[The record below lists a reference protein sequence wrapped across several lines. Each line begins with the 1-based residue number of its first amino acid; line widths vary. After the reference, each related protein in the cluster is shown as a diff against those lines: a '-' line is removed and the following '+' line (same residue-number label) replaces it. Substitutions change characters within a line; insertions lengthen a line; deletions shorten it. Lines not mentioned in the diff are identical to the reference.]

1 MHSKRPNRL
10 ASILIAALLAVAS
23 SAVLAQQTLYKWTDE
38 EGKTQYSDTP
48 PKNFKGTV
56 TRIESDANPPPVAA
70 PRKADSVK
78 TEAAASDKPPAD
90 ALTQKRAK
98 RAELEG
104 NLARAREN
112 LDNVKKALAET
123 SDPQPDEVQV
133 IQNRVDRSGTSGA
146 QVARSN
152 CRQITGRDGKTATI
166 CSGVVPNPAYYE
178 RIQQLEEA
186 LRKAEEE
193 LRAAEQA
200 YRRGVD

>member
-1 MHSKRPNRL
+1 MTGRL
-10 ASILIAALLAVAS
+10 LGAVCAMAIFAAICPD
-23 SAVLAQQTLYKWTDE
+23 VLGQQVLYKWTDDD
-38 EGKTQYSDTP
+38 GKTQYSDTP
-48 PKNFKGTV
+48 PKDFKGTV

-70 PRKADSVK
+70 PKKAESAK